1 MRRLILIPILTL
13 SASAHALTLEE
24 SVAEAINHHP
34 TILQKYAS
42 FEAAVRYKR
51 AAVGDYLPQ
60 VKLYGG
66 IGYENVRYN
75 SGQRIDSELDRTEI
89 GLSVSQLLFDGFRTT
104 SEIDRLD
111 FEKEAE
117 RFGLLSDAE
126 NLSLEVSRVYLE
138 LSMANK
144 IVELSERN
152 IEEHQEVLKNI
163 ESRMNK
169 GLSSASDVAQV
180 KARLAT
186 SQSGYLSARHNQ
198 MDKQANYYDL
208 VGQLPKDLHD
218 PQPDFDFVPKN
229 LPDALRLAVEN
240 HPEIEAAIQDTQA
253 ANAQHDREKSDFW
266 PKLSIELQANKNDNI
281 GGIEGPDE
289 DARAMLMLSYNLFN
303 GGSTI
308 DRIEAASWRYQQ
320 ALSIR
325 QNTQK
330 QVEEGVRLAWNA
342 YEFIGEQRGYYREN
356 VDQAVQAEKGYSR
369 QFELGRRSLLDVL
382 DAKIEVFAARK
393 HYITAHYNYNIAA
406 YRLIN
411 ATGHLMESFRVDT
424 PEAWTEDK

>member
-13 SASAHALTLEE
+13 SASAQALTLEE

-60 VKLYGG
+60 IKLYGAY
-66 IGYENVRYN
+66 GYENVRYN
-75 SGQRIDSELDRTEI
+75 SGQRIDSELERTELGVSI
-89 GLSVSQLLFDGFRTT
+89 SQLIFDGFRTT

-117 RFGLLSDAE
+117 RFGLLSEAE
-126 NLSLEVSRVYLE
+126 NLSLQVSQVYLE

-144 IVELSERN
+144 IVELAERN
-152 IEEHQEVLKNI
+152 IAEHQEVLKNI
-163 ESRMNK
+163 QSRMDK

-186 SQSGYLSARHNQ
+186 SQSGYLAARHNQ

-208 VGQLPKDLHD
+208 VGQLPKDMHD
-218 PQPDFDFVPKN
+218 PQPDFDYVPQN
-229 LPDALRLAVEN
+229 LTDALTLAVEN
-240 HPEIEAAIQDTQA
+240 HPEIEAAIKDTQA
-253 ANAQHDREKSDFW
+253 ASAQHDREKSDFW
-266 PKLSIELQANKNDNI
+266 PKLSLELQANKNDNI

-289 DARAMLMLSYNLFN
+289 DARAMLMLSYNLYN
-303 GGSTI
+303 GGSTV
-308 DRIEAASWRYQQ
+308 DKIEAASWRYQQ

-325 QNTQK
+325 ENTQK

-342 YEFIGEQRGYYREN
+342 YDFVGQQRNFYREN
-356 VDQAVQAEKGYSR
+356 VDQAVQAERGYLK
-369 QFELGRRSLLDVL
+369 QFELGKRSLLDVL

-393 HYITAHYNYNIAA
+393 NYISAHYNYNIAA

-411 ATGHLMESFRVDT
+411 ATGNLMESFRVDT